1 LMFQLA
7 ALKTANGG
15 CQAGAEQFLQI
26 VSRIQTKV
34 EKIEDEVVRLK
45 SDIRTVMA
53 KAIRE
58 LRNEFDSQI
67 TVCETRF
74 TDHQQGAQKSIES
87 KLAVIE
93 NKMKNDFVP
102 GIVDTCSK
110 SSWMDAVS
118 KEVESKINE
127 VTAYVTVLKQQVV
140 EIQMDKD
147 EQAEIIKRKNCVI
160 IHGLKES
167 EGDSGEERKRN
178 DENRIM
184 DMLHQI
190 RCDEISILNFVSLGR
205 KQVDSNVKAR
215 PIKLV
220 TSEYLWA
227 S

>member
-1 LMFQLA
+1 MMFQLA

-45 SDIRTVMA
+45 SDIRTEMA

-58 LRNEFDSQI
+58 LRNEFDSRI

-93 NKMKNDFVP
+93 NKMKIVFVP

-110 SSWMDAVS
+110 SS
-118 KEVESKINE
+118 
-127 VTAYVTVLKQQVV
+127 
-140 EIQMDKD
+140 
-147 EQAEIIKRKNCVI
+147 
-160 IHGLKES
+160 
-167 EGDSGEERKRN
+167 
-178 DENRIM
+178 
-184 DMLHQI
+184 
-190 RCDEISILNFVSLGR
+190 
-205 KQVDSNVKAR
+205 
-215 PIKLV
+215 
-220 TSEYLWA
+220 
-227 S
+227 